1 MKTLFVAY
9 RVTDLDHSLA
19 FYTALGYIELGRVQV
34 ADAARIAI
42 LKSPDEPVATL
53 ELVHR
58 PGDGRID
65 LSNDVDHLAI
75 QVNTLTT
82 TLEMLPN
89 LALSRSRSSTRPAP
103 TARRRRGSPTPTVTG
118 SSS

>member
-19 FYTALGYIELGRVQV
+19 FYTALGYIELGQVQV

-42 LKSPDEPVATL
+42 LKFPDEPVATL

-58 PGDGRID
+58 PGDERID
-65 LSNDVDHLAI
+65 PVAMI
-75 QVNTLTT
+75 EVAGLT
-82 TLEMLPN
+82 
-89 LALSRSRSSTRPAP
+89 PA
-103 TARRRRGSPTPTVTG
+103 G
-118 SSS
+118 